1 MSKERL
7 EELLNEAACIY
18 DAPGMA
24 QVAEHLIKN
33 NVVVM
38 QRVAAQEQIDE
49 LESVLYEANHKKSVL
64 DYRWLATAAY
74 NAGYRK
80 QSEWISVDERLP
92 ELHTYV
98 ITYDTVLGDVQIDS
112 VLSNGEFVIGYN
124 VTHWMPIPEA
134 PKMKGGASDG
144 NALR

>member
-18 DAPGMA
+18 DAPDMA

-33 NVVVM
+33 NVVVL
-38 QRVAAQEQIDE
+38 QRDAAQEQIDE

-80 QSEWISVDERLP
+80 QSEGENISGYPSLFECSVCHWRDDD
-92 ELHTYV
+92 TY
-98 ITYDTVLGDVQIDS
+98 TGDTS
-112 VLSNGEFVIGYN
+112 EYN
-124 VTHWMPIPEA
+124 YCPNCGA
-134 PKMKGGASDG
+134 RMKGGAE
-144 NALR
+144 